1 MTSMPDTGNS
11 AHVGAFH
18 RSEEETMKLRFRNAV
33 AGLALIQ
40 NPVTTGVDRE
50 APISQFIIINEGSG
64 GEHIARTVYAASED
78 DARHTHQENY
88 ADEPIVAVHQ
98 SHHPGSSP
106 PAACDITPSRLGGWR
121 TRRTPTTASPGDASD
136 CLVFA
141 PGPIVVGHYRH
152 QEDEEDEQ
160 HG

>member
-1 MTSMPDTGNS
+1 
-11 AHVGAFH
+11 V
-18 RSEEETMKLRFRNAV
+18 
-33 AGLALIQ
+33 
-40 NPVTTGVDRE
+40 
-50 APISQFIIINEGSG
+50 
-64 GEHIARTVYAASED
+64 RTVYAASED
-78 DARHTHQENY
+78 DARLTHQENY

-106 PAACDITPSRLGGWR
+106 PAACDITPSRLAVGGR
-121 TRRTPTTASPGDASD
+121 DGRLQTASPGDASD
-136 CLVFA
+136 RLVFA